1 MHAIFDITSRGGE
14 GGEGNGAGR
23 QAGSGW
29 LSTQYSVLDT
39 RNPLLEYL
47 QSKRERVGGR
57 EISSATSA
65 ALMAST
71 FGF

>member
-1 MHAIFDITSRGGE
+1 MQFLILRAEAEEEVATGL
-14 GGEGNGAGR
+14 
-23 QAGSGW
+23 AGSGW
-29 LSTQYSVLDT
+29 SSTQYSVLDT
-39 RNPLLEYL
+39 SNPLLEYL
-47 QSKRERVGGR
+47 QSERDTEGQRGR